1 MDAGQAPRAGAKVL
15 FVSVEGKSIQHT
27 TTADDKG
34 AFRARLNAGGWLV
47 YTYDAQGRPVFS
59 RRVELV
65 VDRAISL
72 TLVNR

>member
-1 MDAGQAPRAGAKVL
+1 ML

-27 TTADDKG
+27 TTADAQG

-47 YTYDAQGRPVFS
+47 YTHDEHGRPVFS
-59 RRVELV
+59 RRVEVLANHAV
-65 VDRAISL
+65 TM